1 MQPEAGA
8 RSVLFASV
16 LNAHAPQAELRARL
30 LRVVPLILALHLLAV
45 GILARDRREPER
57 APVLPDARDLPV
69 LRLLAARPVSTSAL
83 AAAAVPAQAA
93 TQRRVARKVPSLLK
107 PAPLAAP
114 APKVA
119 ELPPPPEETPEVDDT
134 PSASSAAPE
143 AGGGAALT
151 GVALDPGQGMAVG
164 EGSGGVLG
172 GVLSSGPPASP
183 SLTPEERDAW
193 VERYMKALIRE
204 RFERVRYPH
213 LAAAAG
219 ITGEVLMRVSINAQ
233 GRLLKLELLGR
244 CPHPVLCDSAQETV
258 RNAEPFPPPPPE
270 LGSPCVLELPFR
282 YRLH

>member
-8 RSVLFASV
+8 RSGLFASV
-16 LNAHAPQAELRARL
+16 LDAHAPQAELRARL
-30 LRVVPLILALHLLAV
+30 LWVGPLVLALHVLAV
-45 GILARDRREPER
+45 GLLARGREPER
-57 APVLPDARDLPV
+57 APVLPEARDLPV
-69 LRLLAARPVSTSAL
+69 LRLLAAQPVSVSAL
-83 AAAAVPAQAA
+83 AAAAVPAQPA
-93 TQRRVARKVPSLLK
+93 THKRMARKVRPLLK

-114 APKVA
+114 APQA
-119 ELPPPPEETPEVDDT
+119 EEPSPIEETPAVDE
-134 PSASSAAPE
+134 PSSAPSAAPE
-143 AGGGAALT
+143 AAGGAAVT
-151 GVALDPGQGMAVG
+151 GVALEPSGQGMAAG
-164 EGSGGVLG
+164 EGPGGIPGGVLT
-172 GVLSSGPPASP
+172 SGPPAP
-183 SLTPEERDAW
+183 PALTPEERDAW
-193 VERYMKALIRE
+193 VERYMQALIRD

-270 LGSPCVLELPFR
+270 LGSPCLLELPFR